1 MGACPIRLKRIAK
14 LQQQQQSQSQSQS
27 QAGTGADPQ
36 PSTSQQQQPRPTSTA
51 TAPPP
56 APSPAPK
63 PRADPP
69 KPAPQQPAPSKQPR
83 TTTPAQP
90 QRFTDS
96 FDHWQDTAIATILNV
111 TLSADAAQAANWS
124 VVYLKD
130 VAQELDEEEPT
141 APRPH
146 PLRADLV
153 DRLLLARLSL
163 APGNMTDDP
172 EQATVIAALPP
183 QQTAFEYLGGCWRRE
198 RQERMRVMAKKDADL
213 EEAKRRFEVLAQV
226 KALLVSYIGLVLQDS
241 TMFPQEHITGKPLG
255 ALELEPLLIPSSA
268 VVPAT
273 QLSIGDGP
281 SLLTDLAARF
291 TPSAAND
298 YESGLEDILAPLFTK
313 WNAHLLGHK
322 IDIGGGGGAPGSL
335 GYREILG
342 AVQSLTEIKPVAACI
357 PTIKSWDPAS
367 EPGAAAHTLEYRSLL
382 GPILRLSTFPDVAP
396 DLPLAY
402 FPEPSTMGRGNIDSA
417 SASLRGTLRG
427 VQNTLFRIL
436 DNIVRSSPAART
448 AVLAFLG
455 RAAALNAKRAAMRVD
470 PTTVSSEGF
479 VHNLHY
485 VLLRFS
491 EPFMDAGYSKIDKI
505 DPLYY
510 KHSER
515 INVKEDTK
523 INATQQESDAYYSHA
538 ENESPPPPNFI
549 SEIFFLCA
557 QYLHLGPLHAIKEH
571 KGIGQQVS
579 HMQKQLAE
587 MEGDT
592 SWRGTPQEA
601 AMQASVDRYKARL
614 PLPLPRAACAD
625 DRAHDEQKRVEQ
637 YRAHLLAYEVQLLD
651 PDYLAK
657 CASFGSLVMAWLVR
671 LVDPLKRHP
680 HVRISLPLPDAT
692 PEVFRM
698 LPEFLI
704 EDITEFLSFT
714 SRYAPQ
720 VLETSSQDELMSFML
735 VFLSTPYMKNP
746 YLKGQ
751 FVEIMYN
758 LSRPTYTAPRGC
770 LGDVL
775 NFHALAL
782 KNLMPCLVHAYI
794 EIEITGSHTQFYD
807 KFNIRFYITQL
818 FKLVW
823 SNPTHRESLKRESQV
838 NFDRYVRFVN
848 LLMNDTT
855 YLLDDALI
863 HLGKIGDLQRAM
875 DDAAGWA
882 AQPDAERKEKE
893 KLLRQYES
901 TVRGD
906 LDLGHESLR
915 LLKLFANETTSPFL
929 APEIV
934 DRLAAMLDMNLSV
947 LAGPRCQDL
956 KVKDPEKL
964 KFRPKELLADVL
976 SCFLTLGPHSEFQAA
991 VAKDGRSYS
1000 RDLFARAARIA
1011 AKTAI
1016 RTPDEL
1022 AQLAKFVD
1030 KVEAIKL
1037 AEEEDEALGDVPDEF
1052 LDPLTYELMRDPVL
1066 LPSSKTILDR
1076 STIKQHFLS
1085 DPTDP
1090 FNRQPLKWEDI
1101 VEAEELKA
1109 QIGAFLDERRRRKAA
1124 ALADTAAAAAEADDA
1139 MKVDEA

>member
-1 MGACPIRLKRIAK
+1 MADEPTPMSDADKIRLKRIAK
-14 LQQQQQSQSQSQS
+14 LQQQQEQQQQQ
-27 QAGTGADPQ
+27 QAAVAQ
-36 PSTSQQQQPRPTSTA
+36 PSTSQGPQPSAPVSPASSSTPKPRPQPPKPVVQQPAPAKQPRTA
-51 TAPPP
+51 TAPP
-56 APSPAPK
+56 
-63 PRADPP
+63 
-69 KPAPQQPAPSKQPR
+69 
-83 TTTPAQP
+83 QP
-90 QRFTDS
+90 QRFAES
-96 FDHWQDTAIATILNV
+96 FDQWQDKAISTILNV
-111 TLSADAAQAANWS
+111 TLSSEVAQAYNWAT
-124 VVYLKD
+124 VYLKD

-146 PLRADLV
+146 PLHADLV

-163 APGNMTDDP
+163 APSHMTDDP
-172 EQATVIAALPP
+172 EQVTVIAALPAD
-183 QQTAFEYLGGCWRRE
+183 QTAFEYLGTCWRRE
-198 RQERMRVMAKKDADL
+198 RQERMRVMAKKDSDPDQ
-213 EEAKRRFEVLAQV
+213 AKKRFEVLAQV
-226 KALLVSYIGLVLQDS
+226 KALLVSYMGLVMQDS
-241 TMFPQEHITGKPLG
+241 TMFPQDHITNKPLG
-255 ALELEPLLIPSSA
+255 ALELEPLLIPPST
-268 VVPAT
+268 VVPAS
-273 QLSIGDGP
+273 QLQAGDAA

-298 YESGLEDILAPLFTK
+298 HESGLELILAPLFAK

-322 IDIGGGGGAPGSL
+322 LDIGGGGGVPGSV
-335 GYREILG
+335 GYRDILG
-342 AVQSLTEIKPVAACI
+342 AVQSLSEVKAVAACL
-357 PTIKSWDPAS
+357 PTVDGWDVATA
-367 EPGAAAHTLEYRSLL
+367 PGAAAPMLEYRSLL
-382 GPILRLSTFPDVAP
+382 GPLLRLSAFPDGAP
-396 DLPLAY
+396 NLPLAY

-436 DNIVRSSPAART
+436 DNIVRSSPSARA
-448 AVLAFLG
+448 AVLDFLG
-455 RAAALNAKRAAMRVD
+455 HAAQLNAKRAAMRVD
-470 PTTVSSEGF
+470 PSTVSTEGF

-485 VLLRFS
+485 VLLRFA

-510 KHSER
+510 KHSAR
-515 INVKEDTK
+515 INVKDDTK
-523 INATQQESDAYYSHA
+523 INANQQESDAYYSQA
-538 ENESPPPPNFI
+538 TNDAPLPPNFI

-579 HMQKQLAE
+579 HMVRQLA
-587 MEGDT
+587 DT
-592 SWRGTPQEA
+592 EADSTWRGTPQEA
-601 AMQASVDRYKARL
+601 ATQASLDRYKKKI
-614 PLPLPRAACAD
+614 
-625 DRAHDEQKRVEQ
+625 EQW
-637 YRAHLLAYEVQLLD
+637 RAHLLAYEVQLLD
-651 PDYLAK
+651 PEYLAK
-657 CASFGSLVMAWLVR
+657 CANFGSLVMAWLVR

-680 HVRISLPLPDAT
+680 QTRISLPLPDET
-692 PEVFRM
+692 PDVFRM

-704 EDITEFLSFT
+704 EDITELLTFT
-714 SRYAPQ
+714 SKYAPS

-751 FVEIMYN
+751 FVEIMYY
-758 LSRPTYTAPRGC
+758 LTRPSYTAPRGC

-775 NFHALAL
+775 NFHSLAL
-782 KNLMPCLVHAYI
+782 KNLMPCLIHAYI
-794 EIEITGSHTQFYD
+794 EIEVTGSHTQFYD
-807 KFNIRFYITQL
+807 KFNIRYYITQL

-855 YLLDDALI
+855 YLLDDALV
-863 HLGKIGDLQRAM
+863 HLGKISETQRAM
-875 DDAAGWA
+875 DDTATWA
-882 AQPDAERKEKE
+882 ALPAAERQEKE

-901 TVRGD
+901 QVKSD

-915 LLKLFANETTSPFL
+915 LLKLFTHETKEPFL
-929 APEIV
+929 TPEIV

-956 KVKDPEKL
+956 KVRDPEKL

-976 SCFLTLGPHSEFQAA
+976 ACFLELGPHLEFQSA

-1000 RDLFARAARIA
+1000 RDLFNRAGRIA

-1022 AQLAKFVD
+1022 QALSAFVD
-1030 KVEAIKL
+1030 KVEAIKT
-1037 AEEEDEALGDVPDEF
+1037 AEEEDEALGDLPDEF
-1052 LDPLTYELMRDPVL
+1052 LDPLTYDVMRDPVL
-1066 LPSSKTILDR
+1066 LPSSKTIVDR
-1076 STIKQHFLS
+1076 STIKQHYLS
-1085 DPTDP
+1085 DATDP

-1101 VEAEELKA
+1101 VDAVELKA
-1109 QIGAFLDERRRRKAA
+1109 QIDAFLDERRKRKAA
-1124 ALADTAAAAAEADDA
+1124 GAVAAVEEAAAAAGEDDA